1 MVPGIVTYGSLAGET
16 EARYADVLSRL
27 EAAGAALDPSVPLIA
42 NHPMWVSEVGR
53 RPALAI
59 PNETV
64 AGIVDL
70 ATTFGAE
77 IVLLDSEHGG
87 WPDRLA
93 TDPDAACL
101 EEIALPPPGPGA
113 PAGADEMRAF
123 RVACP

>member
-1 MVPGIVTYGSLAGET
+1 M
-16 EARYADVLSRL
+16 AD
-27 EAAGAALDPSVPLIA
+27 
-42 NHPMWVSEVGR
+42 
-53 RPALAI
+53 
-59 PNETV
+59 
-64 AGIVDL
+64 IVDL
-70 ATTFGAE
+70 AATFGAE
-77 IVLLDSEHGG
+77 IVLLDGEHGD